1 MTVYLD
7 TFRELLIKS
16 MSKKSRQ
23 KPQKSLQ
30 AAPVRKELP
39 KSKLKIDFYTAALIV
54 VILVISFI
62 RFRLSG
68 VPLERDEGE
77 YAYLGKLI
85 TEGVPPYISAYNMKL
100 PGTYFMYGL
109 IMTLFGKSIIGIHI
123 GVTIMNAFTMFFFFL
138 GFRKILNPSIALFAS
153 SVYGLISLSPTTLGF
168 AAHATHFVSFFVSL
182 GVFFLARFYENP
194 KGKFALLTGLMF
206 GMSFL
211 MKQQAVF
218 LILFG
223 GVGILLPF
231 VLKKPIQIK
240 TSVIKGL
247 IYSAGVIAPYLL
259 TVIILAAFGAFDKFW
274 FWTVEYASKY
284 ASGVSFDTG
293 KQLFA
298 SSFKPMWQEFTIL
311 WILFFAGI
319 ILTFISGLSLK
330 QKIVALSFALFAFLT
345 ICPGFYF
352 RQHYFISFLPAVG
365 LLGGISLYYFQSV
378 LSRYAKINFAA
389 ILPVAVFAIAAIT
402 AFSQK
407 KEYYFKAEPDVISRT
422 VYGTNP
428 FPESVEISKYIENN
442 SQPGDKV
449 AVLGSEP
456 QIYFYSNR
464 ASATGYI
471 YTYGLMEIHDYNK
484 RMQEEMI
491 AEIEKNSPKFL
502 VFCNVATSWLSRPES
517 PKLIFDWFNK
527 YILKG
532 YELTGVADILGMDQT
547 VYKWGNDA
555 RTYQMKGRDN
565 IMLFK
570 KQS

>member
-1 MTVYLD
+1 
-7 TFRELLIKS
+7 
-16 MSKKSRQ
+16 MSKKRQ
-23 KPQKSLQ
+23 KPQKGSQ
-30 AAPVRKELP
+30 TVPVRKKL
-39 KSKLKIDFYTAALIV
+39 SNSSLKIDFYTAALIV

-62 RFRLSG
+62 RFRLSSI
-68 VPLERDEGE
+68 PLERDEGE

-85 TEGVPPYISAYNMKL
+85 TEGTPPYATAYNMKL

-109 IMTLFGKSIIGIHI
+109 IMTFFGKSISGIHI
-123 GVTIMNAFTMFFFFL
+123 GLAIMNAFTMFFFFL
-138 GFRKILNPSIALFAS
+138 GFRKLFNPSIALFAS

-182 GVFFLARFYENP
+182 GIFFLARFYENS
-194 KGKFALLTGLMF
+194 KGKFSLLTGLMF
-206 GMSFL
+206 GMAFL

-223 GVGILLPF
+223 GVAILLPF
-231 VLKKPIQIK
+231 VLKRPIQIK
-240 TSVIKGL
+240 TSITKGL
-247 IYSAGVIAPYLL
+247 IYSGGILLPYLI
-259 TVIILAAFGAFDKFW
+259 TVLLLAAFGAFDKFW

-284 ASGVSFDTG
+284 ASGVSFNTG

-298 SSFKPMWQEFTIL
+298 STFEPMWQEFTIL
-311 WILFFAGI
+311 WVLFFAGI
-319 ILTFISGLSLK
+319 ILTFVSSLSLK
-330 QKIVALSFALFAFLT
+330 QKVVALSFTLFAFLT

-365 LLGGISLYYFQSV
+365 LLGGISLYFIQSV
-378 LSRYAKINFAA
+378 LSRYTKINFAVV
-389 ILPVAVFAIAAIT
+389 LPVAVLAIVAIS

-407 KEYYFKAEPDVISRT
+407 REYYFKAEPDVISRR

-491 AEIEKNSPKFL
+491 AEIEKNKPKFL

-517 PKLIFDWFNK
+517 PQLIFDWFNK
-527 YILKG
+527 YIQTG
-532 YELTGVADILGMDQT
+532 YELTGVADIVSMDQT

-555 RTYQMKGRDN
+555 RNYQIKGKEN
-565 IMLFK
+565 IMIFRK
-570 KQS
+570 